1 MSVDKLTIT
10 SLNVDDTVKQ
20 LRLIFG
26 RDFDE
31 KSVGDKKLNRRGIRW
46 FNFFDIDLHIVPVKA
61 SNRAEFKNLYDAQL
75 RIDRNSSDYGIL
87 SHLGIKVPD
96 LTPYVAILRNN
107 NIPYEVILRG
117 DGLYQLY
124 IFLEGV
130 IPSFII
136 ELDSKRLTLLDE
148 KIKTFT

>member
-1 MSVDKLTIT
+1 MSIDKLTIT
-10 SLNVDDTVKQ
+10 SLNIDDTVKQ

-31 KSVGDKKLNRRGIRW
+31 KSVSDKKLNKRGIRW

-61 SNRAEFKNLYDAQL
+61 SNRAEFKNLYEAQL

-87 SHLGIKVPD
+87 SHLGVKVPD

-136 ELDSKRLTLLDE
+136 EIDSKRLTLLDE

>member
-1 MSVDKLTIT
+1 MSIDKLTIT
-10 SLNVDDTVKQ
+10 SLNVDDTVKE

-26 RDFDE
+26 RDIEE
-31 KSVGDKKLNRRGIRW
+31 KSVGDKKLKKRGIRW
-46 FNFFDIDLHIVPVKA
+46 FNFFDIDLHIVPVSERK
-61 SNRAEFKNLYDAQL
+61 RAEFKNLYEAQL

-96 LTPYVAILRNN
+96 LTSYVAILRNN
-107 NIPYEVILRG
+107 NIPYEIILRG

>member
-1 MSVDKLTIT
+1 MSIDKLTIT
-10 SLNVDDTVKQ
+10 SLNIDDTVKE

-26 RDFDE
+26 RDIEE
-31 KSVGDKKLNRRGIRW
+31 KSVGDKKLKKRGIRW
-46 FNFFDIDLHIVPVKA
+46 FNFFDIDLHIVPVSERK
-61 SNRAEFKNLYDAQL
+61 RAEFKNLYEAQL

-96 LTPYVAILRNN
+96 LTSYVAILRNN
-107 NIPYEVILRG
+107 NIPYEIILRG

>member
-1 MSVDKLTIT
+1 MSVHKLTIT
-10 SLNVDDTVKQ
+10 SLNIDDTVKQ

-26 RDFDE
+26 RDINE

-61 SNRAEFKNLYDAQL
+61 SNRAEFKNLYEAQL

-87 SHLGIKVPD
+87 SHLGVKVPD

-107 NIPYEVILRG
+107 NIPYEIILRG

-136 ELDSKRLTLLDE
+136 EIDSKRLTLLDE

>member
-10 SLNVDDTVKQ
+10 SLNVDDTVKE

-26 RDFDE
+26 RDIEE
-31 KSVGDKKLNRRGIRW
+31 KSVGDKKLKKRGIRW
-46 FNFFDIDLHIVPVKA
+46 FNFFDIDLHIVPVT
-61 SNRAEFKNLYDAQL
+61 SNKTAEFKNLYEAQL
-75 RIDRNSSDYGIL
+75 RIDRTAKDYGIL
-87 SHLGIKVPD
+87 SHLGISVPD

-130 IPSFII
+130 MPSFII

-148 KIKTFT
+148 KIKTFA

>member
-1 MSVDKLTIT
+1 MSIDKLTIT
-10 SLNVDDTVKQ
+10 SLNIDDTVKQ

-26 RDFDE
+26 RDINE

-61 SNRAEFKNLYDAQL
+61 SNRAEFKNLYEAQL

-96 LTPYVAILRNN
+96 LTSYVAILRNN

-136 ELDSKRLTLLDE
+136 EIDSKRLTLLDE

>member
-1 MSVDKLTIT
+1 MSIDKLTIT
-10 SLNVDDTVKQ
+10 SLNIDDTVKQ

-26 RDFDE
+26 RDINE

-61 SNRAEFKNLYDAQL
+61 SNRAEFKNLYEAQL

-87 SHLGIKVPD
+87 SHLGVKVPD

-136 ELDSKRLTLLDE
+136 EIDSKRLTLLDE

>member
-1 MSVDKLTIT
+1 MSIDKLTIT
-10 SLNVDDTVKQ
+10 SLNIDDTVKE

-26 RDFDE
+26 RDIEE
-31 KSVGDKKLNRRGIRW
+31 KSVGDKKLKKRGIRW
-46 FNFFDIDLHIVPVKA
+46 FNFFDIDLHIVPVSERK
-61 SNRAEFKNLYDAQL
+61 RAEFKNLYEAQL
-75 RIDRNSSDYGIL
+75 RIDRNSSDYGVL

-96 LTPYVAILRNN
+96 LTSYVAILRNN

-136 ELDSKRLTLLDE
+136 EIDSKRLTLLDE

>member
-1 MSVDKLTIT
+1 MGVDKLTIT
-10 SLNVDDTVKQ
+10 SLNIDDTVKE

-26 RDFDE
+26 RDIEE
-31 KSVGDKKLNRRGIRW
+31 KSVGDKKLKKRGIRW
-46 FNFFDIDLHIVPVKA
+46 FNFFDIDLHIVPVSERK
-61 SNRAEFKNLYDAQL
+61 RAEFKNLYEAQL

-96 LTPYVAILRNN
+96 LTSYVAILRNN
-107 NIPYEVILRG
+107 NIPYEIILRG

>member
-10 SLNVDDTVKQ
+10 SLNVDDTVKE

-26 RDFDE
+26 RDIDE
-31 KSVGDKKLNRRGIRW
+31 KSVGDKKLKKRGIRW
-46 FNFFDIDLHIVPVKA
+46 FNFFDIDLHIVPVSERK
-61 SNRAEFKNLYDAQL
+61 RAEFKNLYEAQL
-75 RIDRNSSDYGIL
+75 RIDRTAKDYGIL
-87 SHLGIKVPD
+87 SHLGISVPD

>member
-1 MSVDKLTIT
+1 MSIDKLTIT
-10 SLNVDDTVKQ
+10 SLNIDDTVKE

-26 RDFDE
+26 RDIEE
-31 KSVGDKKLNRRGIRW
+31 KSVGDKKLKKRGIRW

-61 SNRAEFKNLYDAQL
+61 SNRAEFKNLYEAQL

-87 SHLGIKVPD
+87 SHLGVKVPD

>member
-1 MSVDKLTIT
+1 MGVDKLTIT
-10 SLNVDDTVKQ
+10 SLNIDDTVKQ

-31 KSVGDKKLNRRGIRW
+31 KSVSDKKLNKRGIRW

-61 SNRAEFKNLYDAQL
+61 SNRAEFKNLYEAQL

-87 SHLGIKVPD
+87 SHLGVKVPD

-136 ELDSKRLTLLDE
+136 EIDSKRLTLLDE